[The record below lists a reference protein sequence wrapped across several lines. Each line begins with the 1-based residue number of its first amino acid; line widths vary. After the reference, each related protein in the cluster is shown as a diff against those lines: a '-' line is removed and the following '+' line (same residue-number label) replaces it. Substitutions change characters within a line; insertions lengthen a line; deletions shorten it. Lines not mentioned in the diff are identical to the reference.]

1 MPCVSTTAV
10 FWTALSTD
18 DTRPMSAW
26 LRHHARS
33 LAATLYR
40 LARSPGATALN
51 VLAIGVALALPLG
64 AWVVLANV
72 ERLAGHA
79 AGDPQLTVFMTP
91 DAARADAARVEAAVA
106 NAPGVRRSR
115 FVPKD
120 RALAELK
127 QAEGVSDIA
136 ATLGPNPLP
145 DAVIADLAPGT
156 TADADRLAAEL
167 RKLPKVA
174 LVQLD
179 TLWLQRLD
187 ALLRLGGVAVALLAG
202 LLAVGMIAVT
212 FNTVRLQIVT
222 QQAEIEVSRLIGA
235 TTSYVRRPFVWQG
248 TVIGL
253 AGGIVA
259 LGLVGG
265 SVHVLNGEVARLAA
279 TYVSEFRLVLPPV
292 GDLAACLAFA
302 SALGWAGAYLSV
314 SRHLHDIQPR

>member
-1 MPCVSTTAV
+1 
-10 FWTALSTD
+10 
-18 DTRPMSAW
+18 MSAW

-33 LAATLYR
+33 LAATLRR
-40 LARSPGATALN
+40 LARSPGATALD

-64 AWVVLANV
+64 AWVVLANA
-72 ERLAGHA
+72 ERFAGHA
-79 AGDPQLTVFMTP
+79 AGDPQLAVFMTP

-106 NAPGVRRSR
+106 NASGVRRSR

-127 QAEGVSDIA
+127 QAEGASEIA
-136 ATLGPNPLP
+136 ATLGSNPLP
-145 DAVIADLAPGT
+145 DAVIVDLAPGT
-156 TADADRLAAEL
+156 TADAERLAGAL
-167 RKLPKVA
+167 RQLPKVA

-187 ALLRLGGVAVALLAG
+187 ALLRLGGAAVVLLAG

-222 QQAEIEVSRLIGA
+222 PQAEIEVSRLIGA

-279 TYVSEFRLVLPPV
+279 TYGSEFRLVLPPA
-292 GDLAACLAFA
+292 GDLAACLGFA
-302 SALGWAGAYLSV
+302 AALGWAGAYLSV
-314 SRHLHDIQPR
+314 SKHLHEIQPR

>member
-1 MPCVSTTAV
+1 VPCVSTTAV

-91 DAARADAARVEAAVA
+91 DAARADAGRVEAAVA

-279 TYVSEFRLVLPPV
+279 TYVSEFRLVLPPA

>member
-1 MPCVSTTAV
+1 
-10 FWTALSTD
+10 
-18 DTRPMSAW
+18 MSAW

-33 LAATLYR
+33 LAATLRR
-40 LARSPGATALN
+40 LARSPGATALD

-64 AWVVLANV
+64 AWVVLANA
-72 ERLAGHA
+72 ERFAGHA
-79 AGDPQLTVFMTP
+79 AGDPQLAVFMTP

-106 NAPGVRRSR
+106 NASGVRRSR

-127 QAEGVSDIA
+127 QAEGASEIA
-136 ATLGPNPLP
+136 ATLGSNPLP
-145 DAVIADLAPGT
+145 DAVIVDLAPGT
-156 TADADRLAAEL
+156 TADAERLAGAL
-167 RKLPKVA
+167 RQLPKVA

-187 ALLRLGGVAVALLAG
+187 ALLRLGGAAVVLLAG

-279 TYVSEFRLVLPPV
+279 TYGSEFRLVLPPA
-292 GDLAACLAFA
+292 GDLAACLGFA
-302 SALGWAGAYLSV
+302 AALGWAGAYLSV
-314 SRHLHDIQPR
+314 SKHLHEIQPR

>member
-1 MPCVSTTAV
+1 V
-10 FWTALSTD
+10 
-18 DTRPMSAW
+18 SAW

-33 LAATLYR
+33 LAATLRR
-40 LARSPGATALN
+40 LARSPGATALD

-64 AWVVLANV
+64 AWVVLANA
-72 ERLAGHA
+72 ERFAGHA
-79 AGDPQLTVFMTP
+79 AGDPQLAVFMTP

-106 NAPGVRRSR
+106 NASGVRRSR

-127 QAEGVSDIA
+127 QAEGASEIA
-136 ATLGPNPLP
+136 ATLGSNPLP
-145 DAVIADLAPGT
+145 DAVIVDLAPGT
-156 TADADRLAAEL
+156 TADAERLAGAL
-167 RKLPKVA
+167 RQLPKGA
-174 LVQLD
+174 RVQLD

-187 ALLRLGGVAVALLAG
+187 ALLRHGGAAVVLLAG

-279 TYVSEFRLVLPPV
+279 TYGSEFRLVLPPA
-292 GDLAACLAFA
+292 GDLAACLGFA
-302 SALGWAGAYLSV
+302 AALGWAGAYLSV
-314 SRHLHDIQPR
+314 SKHLHEIQPR